1 MHGYIVRKDLDQS
14 CFDLTKL
21 ISFPC
26 SSRRLST
33 LSVGAVKEG
42 LKHKYYHRSCP
53 QAEEI
58 IANMMENF
66 TSADQR
72 VPARIIRMHFHDCFV
87 RGCDGSILLNST
99 PVNKAEKDAPPN
111 NPSVKGFELIDQI
124 KEVLENKCPGV
135 VSCADILTFATRES
149 VHLSGKF
156 ERYQVRGGRKDGKI
170 SRESDA
176 LLNLPP
182 PSANVQLLVQ
192 MFANKGL
199 SLEDLVTL
207 SGGHSI
213 GVSHCS
219 SLLGRHVN
227 FSKTG
232 THDPTLDFHLAM
244 KLKNECVGVH
254 KAEPTVVV
262 MDRFT
267 PTSLDNKYYKGL
279 LQNKGLFTS
288 DQTLLTNT
296 FTRKQVIAN
305 AVQPLA
311 WKKKFVDAMIKM
323 GEIEVLTGQKGEIR
337 KTCARVN

>member
-1 MHGYIVRKDLDQS
+1 
-14 CFDLTKL
+14 
-21 ISFPC
+21 
-26 SSRRLST
+26 
-33 LSVGAVKEG
+33 
-42 LKHKYYHRSCP
+42 
-53 QAEEI
+53 
-58 IANMMENF
+58 MMENF

-99 PVNKAEKDAPPN
+99 LVNKAEKDAPPN

-135 VSCADILTFATRES
+135 VSCVDILTFATKES

-207 SGGHSI
+207 SET
-213 GVSHCS
+213 
-219 SLLGRHVN
+219 RNEN
-227 FSKTG
+227 FLIFKTG
-232 THDPTLDFHLAM
+232 THDSTLDFHLAM
-244 KLKNECVGVH
+244 KLKSECVGVH

-305 AVQPLA
+305 TVQPLA

-323 GEIEVLTGQKGEIR
+323 GELEVKEAKQSLLNHFYTQIEKKEVPSLSVFDLKIPAHQFLAKAFEKSHLKIKLDYKIH
-337 KTCARVN
+337 KT

>member
-1 MHGYIVRKDLDQS
+1 
-14 CFDLTKL
+14 
-21 ISFPC
+21 
-26 SSRRLST
+26 
-33 LSVGAVKEG
+33 
-42 LKHKYYHRSCP
+42 
-53 QAEEI
+53 
-58 IANMMENF
+58 MMENF

-99 PVNKAEKDAPPN
+99 LVNKAEKDAPPN

-135 VSCADILTFATRES
+135 VSCVDILTFATKES

-207 SGGHSI
+207 S
-213 GVSHCS
+213 
-219 SLLGRHVN
+219 
-227 FSKTG
+227 
-232 THDPTLDFHLAM
+232 
-244 KLKNECVGVH
+244 
-254 KAEPTVVV
+254 EPTVVV

-305 AVQPLA
+305 TVQPLA

-323 GEIEVLTGQKGEIR
+323 GELEVKEAKQSLLNHFYTQIEKKEYVLEELNVDLLRGQKSDKVDVTLEPEELEVMNNVLHAKYKEARRRRSCVVRGRISVTWLPRMRRRGNR
-337 KTCARVN
+337 KCRKRMENRRKRISSSRMCCWFCDQNVRMPDPLCFS

>member
-1 MHGYIVRKDLDQS
+1 MKCLGLL
-14 CFDLTKL
+14 CLLATG
-21 ISFPC
+21 
-26 SSRRLST
+26 LST
-33 LSVGAVKEG
+33 LSVGAVVEG

-124 KEVLENKCPGV
+124 KE
-135 VSCADILTFATRES
+135 
-149 VHLSGKF
+149 SGKF

-244 KLKNECVGVH
+244 KLKSECVGVH

-337 KTCARVN
+337 KTCDRVN